1 MNNLHDKFVKE
12 RLSEKQNAIDF
23 LKLSVPKNIL
33 ALINLETLIPTQ
45 NSFISEDLKELL
57 TDIIYNCELVNGK
70 QGSCTILIEHKSYR
84 DPLVSFQLLSYL
96 SAGYLHQI
104 KNKEP
109 RRVIIP
115 LLFSHHKGNW
125 EYRSIDSYFADF
137 PDDLQRF
144 IPKFDVIP
152 YDVNK
157 QSDETILSI
166 RNIAISTM
174 IITQKHYQNPYDLL
188 DKMGKIYES
197 LQTQEERNS
206 FNKNFV
212 YIMLLSKKD
221 GNIIELIQKNKDKPI
236 NQIFMSLYEEITLKN
251 RLEGKAEG
259 KVEGKIEVIV
269 NGFDQGVAIS
279 LLANITSMT
288 ENQII
293 AILKQHGRL
302 S

>member
-144 IPKFDVIP
+144 IQNLMLF
-152 YDVNK
+152 
-157 QSDETILSI
+157 LMMSI
-166 RNIAISTM
+166 NNRT
-174 IITQKHYQNPYDLL
+174 
-188 DKMGKIYES
+188 
-197 LQTQEERNS
+197 R
-206 FNKNFV
+206 
-212 YIMLLSKKD
+212 
-221 GNIIELIQKNKDKPI
+221 
-236 NQIFMSLYEEITLKN
+236 LY
-251 RLEGKAEG
+251 
-259 KVEGKIEVIV
+259 
-269 NGFDQGVAIS
+269 
-279 LLANITSMT
+279 
-288 ENQII
+288 
-293 AILKQHGRL
+293 
-302 S
+302 